1 MYNNKKTEVDSRS
14 VVMDFV
20 VTAITV
26 LVKENTKT
34 PFVASTRKG
43 HKNGPLRQQNNST
56 FIALLE
62 SKEIR
67 QIEKKG

>member
-1 MYNNKKTEVDSRS
+1 
-14 VVMDFV
+14 MDFV

-34 PFVASTRKG
+34 LFVASARKG
-43 HKNGPLRQQNNST
+43 HKNGLLRQQNNST

>member
-1 MYNNKKTEVDSRS
+1 
-14 VVMDFV
+14 MDFV

-26 LVKENTKT
+26 LVKENT
-34 PFVASTRKG
+34 PFVASARKG